1 MTAMPKR
8 IAILSHGHPELKA
21 GGCEGAAY
29 ALFRALKEVPD
40 VTPIFVAR
48 CDPQELGHDG
58 WFAKFRGRDDEIL
71 WSPPP
76 MDFFRLSSVDY
87 ENMIN
92 PARNL
97 LQFLD
102 VDVLHVQHYSH
113 IGLDL
118 VKFASQ
124 DLGIPTVMTIHE
136 YMMICANSGF
146 MLKTSEKL
154 CYRSSPADCHRCIGR
169 AEPGQFFARTEFIR
183 SAIDN
188 VGHFISPS
196 KFLKQRFIDWGL
208 DADRI
213 SVVENLLPPHVARPD
228 DLTQDKAKRRKR
240 NRLTVGFFG
249 QLTSNKGIR
258 VLFDAIKM
266 ACQDKKVE
274 IKLVLFGANL
284 DLQSEEFQNY
294 FAETSRELEKSVIF
308 SGSYRNEDIVDLMRS
323 VDCVVTP
330 SIWWENSPVVIQEA
344 LAVGVPVICSN
355 IGGMAEKVT
364 PRVDGYHFLA
374 GSANDL
380 ATLLCDL
387 ARSSDIL
394 QPPPRDVMAD
404 NRDRLAKHLT
414 IYNDVHAKY
423 ARPEARE
430 IALSG

>member
-1 MTAMPKR
+1 MPKR

-29 ALFRALKEVPD
+29 ALFRALKKVPD

-48 CDPQELGHDG
+48 CAPQELGHDG

-97 LQFLD
+97 FAYLD
-102 VDVLHVQHYSH
+102 VDLLHVQHYSH

-146 MLKTSEKL
+146 MLKTNDKL
-154 CYRSSPADCHRCIGR
+154 CYRSSPADCHRCIGW
-169 AEPGQFFARTEFIR
+169 AEPGQFFARNEFIR
-183 SAIDN
+183 SAIED
-188 VGHFISPS
+188 VSHFISPS
-196 KFLKQRFIDWGL
+196 EFLKQRFVDWGL
-208 DADRI
+208 EADRI
-213 SVVENLLPPHVARPD
+213 SVVENLLPPYVVRSDDIAPD
-228 DLTQDKAKRRKR
+228 TTKKRKK

-258 VLFDAIKM
+258 VLFDAMKM

-308 SGSYRNEDIVDLMRS
+308 AGSYRNEDIVDLMRS

-355 IGGMAEKVT
+355 IGGMAEKVV
-364 PRVDGYHFLA
+364 PQVDGYHFLA

-380 ATLLCDL
+380 ATLLKELC
-387 ARSSDIL
+387 RSDDIL
-394 QPPPRDVMAD
+394 KPPRRDVLAD
-404 NRDRLAKHLT
+404 NRSRLSEHLT
-414 IYNDVHAKY
+414 LYDDVLARHAQPA
-423 ARPEARE
+423 ARDV
-430 IALSG
+430 ALSG